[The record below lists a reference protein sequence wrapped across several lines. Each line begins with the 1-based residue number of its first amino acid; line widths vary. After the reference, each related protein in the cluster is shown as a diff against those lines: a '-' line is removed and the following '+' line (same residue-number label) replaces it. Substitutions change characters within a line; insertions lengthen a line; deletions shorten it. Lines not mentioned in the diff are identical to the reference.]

1 MKTKEGSTT
10 PPVNVGENMPKYCLM
25 APTTFTNPCTTDIL
39 LHNVLINCAQAAEKR
54 KEVEQLEA
62 RLTQAE
68 DQRDNFRRKE
78 KATVRACGHLPSD

>member
-1 MKTKEGSTT
+1 
-10 PPVNVGENMPKYCLM
+10 MPGRAFALDEK
-25 APTTFTNPCTTDIL
+25 NRRHISS
-39 LHNVLINCAQAAEKR
+39 QAAEKR

-78 KATVRACGHLPSD
+78 KATVRAFGNQAIFPSRFALDRALCL